1 MAMRKLLR
9 VGLVVALL
17 TAGSGV
23 SVQARSRN
31 SGGAIQDA
39 IYKALAQFTKQQF
52 ERRGY
57 VCAPAPSWMPG
68 YFQYLW
74 YLATCA
80 RVAR

>member
-1 MAMRKLLR
+1 MRKLRNALLAA
-9 VGLVVALL
+9 VLVVGS
-17 TAGSGV
+17 AGIASA
-23 SVQARSRN
+23 QSR
-31 SGGAIQDA
+31 GGTLQDLA
-39 IYKALAQFTKQQF
+39 YQALARLTKQQF

-68 YFQYLW
+68 MAQYFW